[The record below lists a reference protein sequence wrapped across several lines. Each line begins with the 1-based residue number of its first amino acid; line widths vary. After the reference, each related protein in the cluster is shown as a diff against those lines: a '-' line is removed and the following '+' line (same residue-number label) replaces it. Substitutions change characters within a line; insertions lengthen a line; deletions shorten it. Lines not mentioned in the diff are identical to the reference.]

1 MFHFVFFQLEEL
13 EPLFFQELKY
23 QNNTTPFYGIKEEYN
38 AGAKAIYISI
48 RNELAFSRKKL
59 QTDNMQEKFS
69 SESCKEQN
77 ALKTPN
83 KQIQCFRLDFSFTEG
98 LYK

>member
-13 EPLFFQELKY
+13 ELLFFQELKY

-48 RNELAFSRKKL
+48 RNELAFSRK
-59 QTDNMQEKFS
+59 NF
-69 SESCKEQN
+69 
-77 ALKTPN
+77 
-83 KQIQCFRLDFSFTEG
+83 KQIICRKSLVVRAA
-98 LYK
+98 KNKMH